1 MMKMK
6 AVVAS
11 GFVWAV
17 VVVVAAVEVTVVK
30 EGDEDDNRE
39 EDEDLSFGH
48 SYSDCCQL

>member
-1 MMKMK
+1 MKMK
-6 AVVAS
+6 AVVVS

-30 EGDEDDNRE
+30 EGDEDDNGE

-48 SYSDCCQL
+48 SYSDWCQL